1 MQNHLGL
8 KLAIYLQLGLGLILL
23 NITST
28 QAAHAQ
34 IPASVPLKIAQISL
48 QPFFDQVNNPEFHRF
63 PSGNSA
69 DITPLPPQLN
79 AFDQSVLKTCGTIG
93 SKVKASDVKQLM
105 LNHPFVLQRIQQAAG
120 GELRA
125 NRRTQAEFLD
135 DLTSIWSNKRGFQ
148 HIFCGEIKSKKDIG
162 GLHFFGR
169 YLQLQNQGIAGRLPN
184 NQAKEEVIP
193 GVVYTLGVVIKQG
206 NRTVSDRIKGYALVS
221 DAAEILIDATKAFK
235 SQGNQQGACLY
246 PVRDQ
251 NSGKSYQA
259 VFVKDRNAIVTFY
272 PDATPKGKVCAVK

>member
-1 MQNHLGL
+1 MQNRLWL
-8 KLAIYLQLGLGLILL
+8 KLAIYLEIGLGLTLL
-23 NITST
+23 KIASPQT
-28 QAAHAQ
+28 AYAQ
-34 IPASVPLKIAQISL
+34 IPSSLPLEIAQISL

-63 PSGNSA
+63 PSGKPT
-69 DITPLPPQLN
+69 DITPQPPYLN
-79 AFDQSVLKTCGTIG
+79 AFDQAVLRTCGTIG
-93 SKVKASDVKQLM
+93 SKVKASNIKQLM
-105 LNHPFVLQRIQQAAG
+105 LNNPSVLRRIQQAVG

-135 DLTSIWSNKRGFQ
+135 DLTSVWSNKRGFQ
-148 HIFCGEIKSKKDIG
+148 HIFCGEIKSKKGIG

-169 YLQLQNQGIAGRLPN
+169 YLQLQNQGIAGKLPN

-193 GVVYTLGVVIKQG
+193 GVVYTLGIVIQQG
-206 NRTVSDRIKGYALVS
+206 NRTVSDRTKGYALVS
-221 DAAEILIDATKAFK
+221 DAAEIFVDATKAFK
-235 SQGNQQGACLY
+235 SQGNKQGACLY

-272 PDATPKGKVCAVK
+272 PDATPKGKVCAVR

>member
-1 MQNHLGL
+1 MPNHLGL
-8 KLAIYLQLGLGLILL
+8 KLAIYLELGLGLILL

-105 LNHPFVLQRIQQAAG
+105 LNHPSVLQRIQQAVG
-120 GELRA
+120 GELLA
-125 NRRTQAEFLD
+125 NRRTQVEFLD
-135 DLTSIWSNKRGFQ
+135 DLTAIWSNKRGFQ

-221 DAAEILIDATKAFK
+221 DAAEILIYATKAFK
-235 SQGNQQGACLY
+235 FQGNKKGECLY
-246 PVRDQ
+246 PVRD
-251 NSGKSYQA
+251 
-259 VFVKDRNAIVTFY
+259 
-272 PDATPKGKVCAVK
+272 